1 MRWKSS
7 TQELRE
13 LMVPTK
19 CPVSRAFPSY
29 ISLINNIYKYNNY
42 NKLIMESTSYFPK
55 EYIYINN
62 LINYLEIQPK
72 YLTDGLTPYD
82 ENETPSMGHPKQV
95 LGRTLKV
102 SDSRTL
108 DSHWGN

>member
-1 MRWKSS
+1 
-7 TQELRE
+7 
-13 LMVPTK
+13 
-19 CPVSRAFPSY
+19 
-29 ISLINNIYKYNNY
+29 
-42 NKLIMESTSYFPK
+42 MESTSYFPE

-72 YLTDGLTPYD
+72 YLTGCLTPYD
-82 ENETPSMGHPKQV
+82 ENETPSMGQPKQV

>member
-19 CPVSRAFPSY
+19 CPVSRAFSSY
-29 ISLINNIYKYNNY
+29 ISLINNIYKY

-55 EYIYINN
+55 EYIYINI

>member
-1 MRWKSS
+1 MKWKSS

-19 CPVSRAFPSY
+19 CPVSRAFPFY
-29 ISLINNIYKYNNY
+29 ISLINNKYKC
-42 NKLIMESTSYFPK
+42 NKLIMESTLCFPK
-55 EYIYINN
+55 EYIY
-62 LINYLEIQPK
+62 INYLEIQPK

>member
-1 MRWKSS
+1 
-7 TQELRE
+7 
-13 LMVPTK
+13 
-19 CPVSRAFPSY
+19 
-29 ISLINNIYKYNNY
+29 
-42 NKLIMESTSYFPK
+42 MESTSYFPK

-72 YLTDGLTPYD
+72 YLTDALTPYD

-95 LGRTLKV
+95 LRRTLKV

-108 DSHWGN
+108 DSYWGN